1 MIILYNM
8 STKINLTFLGTSSA
22 IPTKTRNHISILL
35 SYKNENILIDCG
47 EGTQR
52 QFRFAHINPC
62 SITRLLLTHFHGDHV
77 FGLPGFFQTL
87 GLNNYNKT
95 LYIYGP
101 HGTKRFIEKLYETF
115 IHTKK
120 INLKVE
126 EVSNTFLE
134 TQDFKLTALPLEHDT
149 PTNGYMFEEK
159 DKLRIDKAKLKK
171 LHLPS
176 IPEIANLTKGKDIRI
191 NNKTIKSK
199 DLTYREKGKKI
210 SFILDTKLCNNTS
223 KLAKDSNLSVIE
235 ATFLEESE
243 RGKELARQY
252 FHLTA
257 SQAAKIAKQNKVKQ
271 LILTHFSQRYQHKE
285 NLLLKEAKK
294 IFPSTK
300 ISEDLMRV
308 QV

>member
-1 MIILYNM
+1 MAQKTFI
-8 STKINLTFLGTSSA
+8 TFLGTSSA
-22 IPTKTRNHISILL
+22 IPTETRNHISILL

-52 QFRFAHINPC
+52 QFRKAHINPC
-62 SITRLLLTHFHGDHV
+62 SITRLLITHFHGDHV

-101 HGTKRFIEKLYETF
+101 HGTKRFIEKIYETF

-120 INLKVE
+120 INMKVE
-126 EVSNTFLE
+126 EVSATFLE
-134 TQDFKLTALPLEHDT
+134 TEDFKITAFPLDHDT
-149 PTNGYMFEEK
+149 PTNGYMFEKK
-159 DKLRIDKAKLKK
+159 DKLRIDKNKLKK
-171 LHLPS
+171 IKLPN
-176 IPEIANLTKGKDIRI
+176 IPQIADLTRGKDIKI

-199 DLTYREKGKKI
+199 DLTYKQKGKKI
-210 SFILDTKLCNNTS
+210 SFIFDTKLCSNVN
-223 KLAKDSNLSVIE
+223 KLAKNSDLAIIE
-235 ATFLEESE
+235 TTFLEESQK
-243 RGKELARQY
+243 GKELANEY

-257 SQAAKIAKQNKVKQ
+257 SQAAKIAKQNRVKQ

-294 IFPSTK
+294 IFPNTK
-300 ISEDLMRV
+300 ISEDLMILEI
-308 QV
+308 

>member
-1 MIILYNM
+1 M
-8 STKINLTFLGTSSA
+8 SIKINLIFLGTSSA
-22 IPTKTRNHISILL
+22 IPTETRNHISILL

-52 QFRFAHINPC
+52 QFRKAHINPC
-62 SITRLLLTHFHGDHV
+62 SVTRLLLTHFHGDHI

-101 HGTKRFIEKLYETF
+101 RGTKRLIEKIYETF

-120 INLKVE
+120 IKMKIE

-159 DKLRIDKAKLKK
+159 DRLRIDKTKLRK

-176 IPEIANLTKGKDIRI
+176 IPEIANLTRGKDIKV
-191 NNKTIKSK
+191 NNKIIKSK
-199 DLTYREKGKKI
+199 DLTYKEKGKKI
-210 SFILDTKLCNNTS
+210 SFILDTKLCNNIT
-223 KLAKDSNLSVIE
+223 KLAKDSDLSVIE
-235 ATFLEESE
+235 STFLEESE
-243 RGKELARQY
+243 KGKELANEY

-257 SQAAKIAKQNKVKQ
+257 AEAAKIAKQNKVKQ

-294 IFPSTK
+294 LFPNTK
-300 ISEDLMRV
+300 ISEDLMKIEI
-308 QV
+308 